1 MNPVAFRKTNPFN
14 RYSFVNAVRVQARV
28 VQNDNATERMSDQ
41 ANREVA
47 DDVQQHRKVKN
58 MLSDAVHSAGRPGAV
73 AVAAQVQGVDV
84 IVRAQRSCHPVPAP
98 GVVKAA
104 VDKDKGRLPV
114 LTKIPEL

>member
-14 RYSFVNAVRVQARV
+14 RHSFVNAVPIQAGV

-58 MLSDAVHSAGRPGAV
+58 MLSDAVHSAGRPCAV

-84 IVRAQRSCHPVPAP
+84 IVRAQRSGYPVPAP

-104 VDKDKGRLPV
+104 MDEDQRRLAV
-114 LTKIPEL
+114 LTEIPEL